1 MAITAKANLALL
13 ETRKTL
19 LGASGVSKIENLQD
33 EGFGSSEFWSAHVQN
48 SVALCVV
55 LAQTKKTTS
64 NLKISVKYM
73 QRMLKGMYS

>member
-33 EGFGSSEFWSAHVQN
+33 EGSGSSEEFWRAHVQN
-48 SVALCVV
+48 SVGLCVV

-73 QRMLKGMYS
+73 QRMLKGMY

>member
-33 EGFGSSEFWSAHVQN
+33 EGFGSSEFWRAHVQN